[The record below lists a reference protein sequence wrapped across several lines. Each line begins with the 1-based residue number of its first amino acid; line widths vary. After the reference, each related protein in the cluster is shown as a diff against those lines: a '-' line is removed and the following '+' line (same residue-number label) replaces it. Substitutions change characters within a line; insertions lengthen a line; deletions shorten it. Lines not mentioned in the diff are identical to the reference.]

1 MKNKPDV
8 TVLARFAV
16 DSIWKSSD
24 LKGRCWGP
32 KGSKQSSPYAG
43 TNITL
48 AINDELITVCFNR
61 ETGKLIL
68 HEFKRVR
75 RTKLGRKI
83 RQLLQGKKL
92 PLQT

>member
-1 MKNKPDV
+1 LKNKPDV

-16 DSIWKSSD
+16 DAIWKSSD

-32 KGSKQSSPYAG
+32 KGSKRPSPYAG

-48 AINDELITVCFNR
+48 AIKDELITVCLNK
-61 ETGKLIL
+61 ETGALIL
-68 HEFKRVR
+68 HEFKRVK

-92 PLQT
+92 PLQS